1 MVGDEIQLIWNAS
14 TGITD
19 FEVDPDTLGASEISG
34 IRESWKEQQIQLKGT
49 RQLSEFTERLGREW
63 AIETGIIENLY
74 DIDRKVTQT
83 LIEHGFQ
90 AELLEHGSTNKPREY
105 VLQLLRDQKNTFDG
119 LFDFVK
125 SERRLT
131 TSYIKEL
138 HAALLRSQETTEGL
152 DAIGRHIDI
161 PLIKGAW
168 KKQENYPVRHGV
180 KYAYCPPE
188 QVASEMDRLIDLHSC
203 HVRDGVPSEVQ
214 AAWLHH
220 RFTQIHP
227 FQDGNGRVARALA
240 SLILLK
246 DGLFSL
252 VITRDD
258 RKNYI
263 EALEAADK
271 GDPAPL
277 VHVFV
282 KSQSRQ
288 FKKASKIS
296 EEVLSER
303 RGTRFALGLLLEKAE
318 DQKNN
323 FQTTIKGHAKTIEE
337 DIKNRLEDLVQDITK
352 ALEEIPTGSPVNVY
366 VNQSDETT
374 DYYFR
379 SQIIDNAKH
388 HFEYYADT
396 SSGYRSWVSLQMY
409 WSRRAR
415 LVFPIHG
422 IGERFGG
429 GLICAPFLEF
439 KDIEEG
445 EEARVSLVPVSEDGF
460 IFFQN
465 EKTDQLKARFQ
476 KWIEEVLEV
485 SILELSQNL

>member
-1 MVGDEIQLIWNAS
+1 MEGDKTQLIWNPN

-19 FEVDPDTLGASEISG
+19 FEVDPNTLGASEIPG
-34 IRESWKEQQIQLKGT
+34 IRESWKEQQTQLDGT
-49 RQLSEFTERLGREW
+49 QQLSEFTERLGREW

-74 DIDRKVTQT
+74 DIDRGVTQT

-105 VLQLLRDQKNTFDG
+105 VLQLLRDQKDTLDG

-138 HAALLRSQETTEGL
+138 HAALLRSQETTEGF
-152 DAIGRHIDI
+152 DTIGRYVDI

-168 KKQENYPVRHGV
+168 KKQENYPVRNGV
-180 KYAYCPPE
+180 KYTYCPPE
-188 QVASEMDRLIDLHSC
+188 QVESEMDRLIDLHSC

-252 VITRDD
+252 VITRDG

-263 EALEAADK
+263 EALEVADK

-303 RGTRFALGLLLEKAE
+303 RGTSFALRVLLEEAE
-318 DQKNN
+318 DRENN
-323 FQTTIKGHAKTIEE
+323 FQTRIESHAKTIEE
-337 DIKNRLEDLVQDITK
+337 DLENRLEELVQDITK
-352 ALEEIPTGSPVNVY
+352 ALGKIPTGSTVRVY
-366 VNQSDETT
+366 VNQSNEKT

-379 SQIIDNAKH
+379 SQIIDNAKN

-396 SSGYRSWVSLQMY
+396 SGYRSWVSLQMY

-422 IGERFGG
+422 IGKRFGG

-439 KDIEEG
+439 KDIEGG

-485 SILELSQNL
+485 FILELSQNL